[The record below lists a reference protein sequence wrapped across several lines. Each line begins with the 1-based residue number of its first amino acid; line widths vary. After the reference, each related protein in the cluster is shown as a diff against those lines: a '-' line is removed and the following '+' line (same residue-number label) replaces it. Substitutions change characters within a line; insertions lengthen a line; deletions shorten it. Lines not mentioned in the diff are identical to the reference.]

1 MVALIGSLSL
11 TGCGLMRTHYTCPE
25 VESPSSYPH
34 ADATATASLDH
45 WWQRFGDPQ
54 LDALVAEA
62 LKLNSDLAL
71 AALNIRAAQF
81 QAHLA
86 VINPTVTTG
95 YTYDYSAPLKRTI
108 PPTPATKFHSL
119 TASASY
125 EVDLW
130 DQLAAL
136 KDAARWEARAT
147 EEDRQSAALAL
158 IGTTVN
164 LYYQLADLNYRII
177 LSEQSIAYATRT
189 LELVQVLKTAG
200 GVTQLEI
207 AESEQSIQ
215 SQKAN
220 QAALI
225 EQRVELRNALTVVL
239 NGTPWPESEERDAV
253 PDDPPPPVAAG
264 LPVSLLDRRPDLRAA
279 ELRLR
284 ETLAQTDATRLS
296 FYPNLNLT
304 GSLGTASTGLSELVS
319 NPLGSLAATLSL
331 PFIQMKQAHFATALS
346 KTQYDKAV
354 VNFRKTLLQALID
367 VDNVLSARTQLA
379 EEGAELEHSLKS
391 AKTAEHLYEIR
402 YRAGAVALRSW
413 LDAQESRRQ
422 AELALAGNRLARLQN
437 YATLCLGLGGGA
449 DTSDAGGVSTQSSR
463 NPTLR
468 IGPRECFTRCQISL
482 ERRLALRNR

>member
-1 MVALIGSLSL
+1 
-11 TGCGLMRTHYTCPE
+11 MRTHYTRPNILVPATYAHTDE
-25 VESPSSYPH
+25 NAKASPDRWWENFNNSNLN
-34 ADATATASLDH
+34 AVVGEALRQNLD
-45 WWQRFGDPQ
+45 
-54 LDALVAEA
+54 LAIDALNV
-62 LKLNSDLAL
+62 
-71 AALNIRAAQF
+71 RAAQL

-86 VINPTVTTG
+86 VINPTVAVG
-95 YTYDYSAPLKRTI
+95 YTYDYSAPQKRTV

-119 TASASY
+119 TASVSY

-130 DQLAAL
+130 DQLVAL
-136 KDAARWEARAT
+136 KDAARWEAHAT

-164 LYYQLADLNYRII
+164 LYYQLANLNYRIS

-200 GVTQLEI
+200 GATQLEI

-239 NGTPWPESEERDAV
+239 NGAPWPESEERDAV

-296 FYPNLNLT
+296 FYPNLSLT

-319 NPLGSLAATLSL
+319 NPLGSLAASL
-331 PFIQMKQAHFATALS
+331 TAPFIQINQAHFATALAR
-346 KTQYDKAV
+346 TQYDKAV
-354 VNFRKTLLQALID
+354 VTFRRALLQSLID
-367 VDNVLSARTQLA
+367 VNNALSARTQLA
-379 EEGAELEHSLKS
+379 EQGAELEHSLES
-391 AKTAEHLYEIR
+391 SKTAEHLYEIR
-402 YRAGAVALRSW
+402 YRAGAVALHFW
-413 LDAQESRRQ
+413 LDAQEARRQ
-422 AELALAGNRLARLQN
+422 SEIALANNRLARLQN
-437 YATLCLGLGGGA
+437 YATLCQALGGGA
-449 DTSDAGGVSTQSSR
+449 D
-463 NPTLR
+463 
-468 IGPRECFTRCQISL
+468 
-482 ERRLALRNR
+482 RL

>member
-1 MVALIGSLSL
+1 MRRTRIMLALIGSLSL
-11 TGCGLMRTHYTCPE
+11 TGCGLMRAHYMRPE
-25 VESPSSYPH
+25 GVSQSSYPH
-34 ADATATASLDH
+34 ADATATATATASLDH

-62 LKLNSDLAL
+62 LRLNSDLAL
-71 AALNIRAAQF
+71 AALNVRAAQL

-86 VINPTVTTG
+86 VINPIFTAG
-95 YTYDYSAPLKRTI
+95 YTDDYSAPLKRTV

-119 TASASY
+119 TASVSY

-147 EEDRQSAALAL
+147 EEDRQTAALAL

-164 LYYQLADLNYRII
+164 LYYQLANLNFQ
-177 LSEQSIAYATRT
+177 LSVSEQSIAYARRT

-200 GVTQLEI
+200 GATQLEI

-225 EQRVELRNALTVVL
+225 EQRVELRNALNLVL

-284 ETLAQTDATRLS
+284 ETLAQSDATRLS
-296 FYPNLNLT
+296 FYPNLSLT
-304 GSLGTASTGLSELVS
+304 GSVGTASTGLSELVS
-319 NPLGSLAATLSL
+319 NPLGSLAATLAL
-331 PFIQMKQAHFATALS
+331 PFFQLDQAHFATAFS

-354 VNFRKTLLQALID
+354 VSFRKTLLQALID
-367 VDNVLSARTQLA
+367 VDNALSTRTQLA
-379 EEGAELEHSLKS
+379 EEGADLERSLQS
-391 AKTAEHLYEIR
+391 AKTAEHIYEIR
-402 YRAGAVALRSW
+402 YHAGAVALRSW

-422 AELALAGNRLARLQN
+422 AEIALSTNRLQRLQN
-437 YATLCLGLGGGA
+437 YATLCQALGGDA
-449 DTSDAGGVSTQSSR
+449 TSS
-463 NPTLR
+463 
-468 IGPRECFTRCQISL
+468 IHF
-482 ERRLALRNR
+482 